1 MNTFVSFLLHT
12 QPTSSQSYIPPS
24 AHKSKATPYLVFYL
38 DSNTKAIHT
47 STSHTSPTPPTTT
60 TMSSYNYTSSY
71 SSYTPQKGASY
82 SYSRPSTSSTSKGPC
97 PSSPKSILSNTHP
110 AYSSTS
116 TSSSSYSAS
125 SSTYQSLYTQ
135 SASSSRSKR
144 YSKPPVIHNGGG
156 KINDPNTSTS
166 APNGGYYN

>member
-1 MNTFVSFLLHT
+1 VPGNKYLVQVDTFVSFLLHT
-12 QPTSSQSYIPPS
+12 QLISSQSYIPPS
-24 AHKSKATPYLVFYL
+24 AHKSKAIPHLVFYL

-47 STSHTSPTPPTTT
+47 STYHTPPTPPTT
-60 TMSSYNYTSSY
+60 TMSSYNYSSS
-71 SSYTPQKGASY
+71 SSYTPQKGTSY
-82 SYSRPSTSSTSKGPC
+82 SYSRPSTSST
-97 PSSPKSILSNTHP
+97 T
-110 AYSSTS
+110 YSSTS

-125 SSTYQSLYTQ
+125 SSTYQSLYTH
-135 SASSSRSKR
+135 SASSSSSRSKR